1 MSDRKKR
8 TYKEAE
14 GEIAAGADALQALSV
29 AIYNEQSAF
38 DFYTKLSDLIKNE
51 SGKEKFKFLAADEKR
66 HRKLLEGYYKKVS
79 EGKDFLFDHTKVK
92 TIQVEVRDN
101 TSASEA
107 LDIGIKAE
115 KEAFDFYTKSAK
127 QSQDPDAQKMFLMLA
142 EQEDRHF
149 NLLMAEKQALIDQFY
164 WFSLDTPGMMEH

>member
-1 MSDRKKR
+1 MTKEKKKIYR
-8 TYKEAE
+8 EAE
-14 GEIAAGADALQALSV
+14 GDAKPEMNATGALSL

-38 DFYTKLSDLIKNE
+38 DFYNDLSKIIQNA

-66 HRKLLEGYYKKVS
+66 HREILEDYYKKINHQS
-79 EGKDFLFDHTKVK
+79 FPFDSTKVK
-92 TIQVEVRDN
+92 RIKVEVRDN

-115 KEAFDFYTKSAK
+115 KEAYTFYHNNAQSSSDPEAK
-127 QSQDPDAQKMFLMLA
+127 KMFLMLA

-149 NLLMAEKQALIDQFY
+149 NLLLAEKQALIDQFY
-164 WFSLDTPGMMEH
+164 WFSLDTPGIMEH

>member
-1 MSDRKKR
+1 MREDRKKI
-8 TYKEAE
+8 YKEAE
-14 GEIAAGADALQALSV
+14 GKIKPEAEALEALSL

-38 DFYTKLSDLIKNE
+38 DFYTKLSDTIKNQ

-66 HRKLLEGYYKKVS
+66 HRELLEGHYKKVS
-79 EGKDFLFDHTKVK
+79 GGKEFPFDSTKVK
-92 TIQVEVRDN
+92 TIKVEVRDD
-101 TSASEA
+101 TTASEA
-107 LDIGIKAE
+107 LDMGIKAE
-115 KEAFDFYTKSAK
+115 KEAYEFYKKSAEE
-127 QSQDPDAQKMFLMLA
+127 SRDPDAKKMFLMLA